1 VVISERLRQS
11 LGHVQ
16 PRARNAERVEDSV
29 VLRVL
34 VQALVTVGILAV
46 AVAAAGVTNTSA
58 WNLLAIPLSALGAYW
73 SWRQRRR
80 RNLAVKFGIAIG
92 MLAALAVFLSRLLAQ
107 PGDTRIVL
115 AELLIQLLV
124 LHSFDLPRRKDLG
137 YSMVIGLILLGVAAT
152 ISQTLAFAPLLLAF
166 WLLALPVLV
175 LDYQSRL
182 GKSLQSWGDLG
193 RMVAWPRLGG
203 VLLVSLALGLAIF
216 AVLPR
221 LPGYQ
226 IRNFPIS
233 ATIDVD
239 ADFDGRAIVNP
250 GYTNPGRGADENTG
264 SGGGDFDDDGEG
276 SGTATGPGPLDDT
289 VYYGFNQ
296 RMNQNLRGTLTP
308 QVVMRVRSQAEG
320 FWRVLAFDHYTGQ
333 GWEISRNDSVQ
344 TLERSRVS
352 YQTIL
357 PLRINRGRSREVIQ
371 TYTVVDTLPNLIP
384 ALYKPSELYFPTRE
398 VAIDPEEGLRSPV
411 PLQAGLTYTIVSQ
424 VSERD
429 RTRLGQA
436 DTNYPEP
443 IRQHYLQVPDQIR
456 PSVRQQAE
464 ALLATSPKP
473 IESPYE
479 QALFLAQALKQRYTL
494 QPELPF
500 FAAQQDLVEA
510 FLFTYEGGY
519 PDHFSTTLTV
529 MLRSLGIPARLV
541 VGFGP
546 GDFNPFTGFY
556 IVRNTDAYA
565 MTEVY
570 FPDYGWFAFDPI
582 PGHPLLPPSPKEYEP
597 FSVLKQFWSWV
608 AGWLPSPV
616 AGALNGMLASIGQ
629 VIADLWG
636 WFQGMGSGW
645 IGLLWRTVA
654 LVSLGFLGWL
664 AWLGGRWGWRRWQ
677 WQQLPPVEAIYRRL
691 LVWLQHQGWPKQG
704 PETPI
709 EYAQRLQQ
717 TLPAEQGQGVA
728 AILWAYARWRYGGLP
743 QNVAVLQTTLRSLQR
758 HQRRYRRVRMR
769 SS

>member
-1 VVISERLRQS
+1 MSERVHRS
-11 LGHVQ
+11 LGRFQ
-16 PRARNAERVEDSV
+16 PRARHAERVEDSA

-34 VQALVTVGILAV
+34 VQALVTIGILSV
-46 AVAAAGVTNTSA
+46 AVAAAGVTSTSA
-58 WNLLAIPLSALGAYW
+58 GNLLAIPLSAIGAYW

-92 MLAALAVFLSRLLAQ
+92 MLAALAVFLTRLLAQ

-182 GKSLQSWGDLG
+182 GKSLRSWRDLG

-203 VLLVSLALGLAIF
+203 VLLVTLALGLAIF

-250 GYTNPGRGADENTG
+250 GYTNPGRGTDEDTG
-264 SGGGDFDDDGEG
+264 AGGGGFEEGGEG
-276 SGTATGPGPLDDT
+276 TGMATGPGQLDDT
-289 VYYGFNQ
+289 AYYGFNQ
-296 RMNQNLRGTLTP
+296 QMNQNLRGTLTP

-344 TLERSRVS
+344 TLERSQLS
-352 YQTIL
+352 YQTVL
-357 PLRINRGRSREVIQ
+357 PIRFNRGQSREVIQ

-384 ALYKPSELYFPTRE
+384 ALYQPSELYFPTRE
-398 VAIDPEEGLRSPV
+398 VAIDTEAGLRSPI
-411 PLQAGLTYTIVSQ
+411 PLQAGLTYTVISRVPD
-424 VSERD
+424 RD

-436 DTNYPEP
+436 DTTYSEA
-443 IRQHYLQVPDQIR
+443 IRRHYLQVPPAIR
-456 PSVRQQAE
+456 QRVRQQAE
-464 ALLATSPKP
+464 ALLATAPNP

-500 FAAQQDLVEA
+500 FGAQQDLVEA

-529 MLRSLGIPARLV
+529 LLRSLGIPARLV

-546 GDFNPFTGFY
+546 GEFNPFTGFY
-556 IVRNTDAYA
+556 VVRNTDAYA

-597 FSVLKQFWSWV
+597 LSVLKQFWRWV

-616 AGALNGMLASIGQ
+616 AGALNGMLRHIGQ
-629 VIADLWG
+629 VIADALG
-636 WFQGMGSGW
+636 WFQAMGQGW
-645 IGLLWRTVA
+645 IGLLWRAVA
-654 LVSLGFLGWL
+654 LVGLGFFGWL
-664 AWLGGRWGWRRWQ
+664 AWAVGRWGWRHWQ
-677 WQQLPPVEAIYRRL
+677 WQRLPPVEAVYRRL
-691 LVWLQHQGWPKQG
+691 LVWLHHQGWPKQAH
-704 PETPI
+704 ETPI
-709 EYAQRLQQ
+709 EYAQRLQHI
-717 TLPAEQGQGVA
+717 LPTQQGQGVA
-728 AILWAYARWRYGGLP
+728 TILWAYAHWRYGGLP
-743 QNVAVLQTTLRSLQR
+743 QNVAVLQATLRSL
-758 HQRRYRRVRMR
+758 RRRQNRRRRVNV
-769 SS
+769 SP